1 MKRMFLSL
9 AGLSLVAAAPAGA
22 ASAGKDAD
30 PQTKPATAAA
40 DAPKAEATKAEPKI
54 CRKYESTESRA
65 KRNRVCLTREEWKK
79 LERTN

>member
-40 DAPKAEATKAEPKI
+40 DAPKAEQKI
-54 CRKYESTESRA
+54 CRKIESTESRA
-65 KRNRVCLTREEWKK
+65 KRIRVCLTREEWKK
-79 LERTN
+79 ADRAN